1 MEDNAKT
8 IQKTLDRIGEERL
21 IAVLREDDPGIVAPL
36 IETFFDHGVKI
47 LEITL
52 TTPGAIDQIARTVRS
67 IGRQK
72 AESLVVGAGSVRTL
86 DQLRMVADAGGVFA
100 ASPVTDAR
108 LIEEGERLGLLM
120 MPGALTP
127 NEIVHAHNLGARLIK
142 VFPMPQAGTNYFH
155 SLLGPLP
162 DIRLAPSGGVGADNG
177 VLYLKDGAFAV
188 NVGSFL
194 APMASD
200 RAARCAFAGL
210 RVTEM
215 IGSLKTME

>member
-1 MEDNAKT
+1 MEDNSNN
-8 IQKTLDRIGEERL
+8 IQRTLDRIGEERL
-21 IAVLREDDPGIVAPL
+21 IAVLREDDPGIVGPL

-72 AESLVVGAGSVRTL
+72 AESLVIGAGSVRTL
-86 DQLRMVADAGGVFA
+86 EQLRMVADAGGEFC
-100 ASPVTDAR
+100 ASPVTDPR
-108 LIEEGERLGLLM
+108 LIEEAEKLGLLM

-142 VFPMPQAGTNYFH
+142 VFPMPLAGVNYFRN
-155 SLLGPLP
+155 LLGPLP
-162 DIRLAPSGGVGADNG
+162 DIPLAPSGGVGSDNG
-177 VLYLKDGAFAV
+177 VLYLMDGAFAL

-200 RAARCAFAGL
+200 RAARCALAGL
-210 RVTEM
+210 HVTEM
-215 IGSLKTME
+215 IGSLKMIE

>member
-1 MEDNAKT
+1 MENRSNK
-8 IQKTLDRIGEERL
+8 IQRTLDRIGEERL
-21 IAVLREDDPGIVAPL
+21 IAVLREDDPGIVGPL

-52 TTPGAIDQIARTVRS
+52 TTPGAIDHIARTVRS

-72 AESLVVGAGSVRTL
+72 AEALVVGAGSVRTL
-86 DQLRMVADAGGVFA
+86 EQLRMAADAGAEFC
-100 ASPVTDAR
+100 ASPVTDAA
-108 LIEEGERLGLLM
+108 LIEEAEKLGLLM

-142 VFPMPQAGTNYFH
+142 VFPMPLAGANYFH
-155 SLLGPLP
+155 NLLGPLP
-162 DIRLAPSGGVGADNG
+162 DIPLAPSGGVGSDNG

-188 NVGSFL
+188 NVGSYL

-200 RAARCAFAGL
+200 RAARCALAGL
-210 RVTEM
+210 HVTEM
-215 IGSLKTME
+215 IGSLKSIE